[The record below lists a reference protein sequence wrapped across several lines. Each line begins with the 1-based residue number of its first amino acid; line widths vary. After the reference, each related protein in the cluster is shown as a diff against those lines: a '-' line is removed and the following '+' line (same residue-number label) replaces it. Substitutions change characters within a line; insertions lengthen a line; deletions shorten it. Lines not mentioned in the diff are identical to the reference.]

1 MGTKIEWTDETWNP
15 VTGCT
20 KVSPG
25 CANCYAETMAR
36 RLHAMKSPKYLDPF
50 DVVTCHPGTL
60 TIPDH
65 WRRPRRIFVCSM
77 GDLFHKDVPVSF
89 IMDVLAV
96 AERNPDHVFQLLT
109 KRADRLWLSFRPPFE
124 FPPNVWVGVSVETD
138 EYVSRVG
145 VLSEIHAVVRF
156 VSVEP
161 MLGPVPSLIHHLDH
175 LEWVIVGGETGPGA
189 RPICHTDVV
198 QIRDA
203 CVERGIPFFFKK
215 WGDASRTPGRL
226 LEGRTWDQIPG
237 GGPCGRDTE
246 GDGQAQG

>member
-36 RLHAMKSPKYLDPF
+36 RLHAMKSPKYRDPF

-65 WRRPRRIFVCSM
+65 WRRPRMIFVCSM

-89 IMDVLAV
+89 IMDVLEA
-96 AERNPDHVFQLLT
+96 ADRNPQHTFQLLT
-109 KRADRLWLSFRPPFE
+109 KRSERLLPFWRPYR
-124 FPPNVWVGVSVETD
+124 FPPNVWVGVSVED
-138 EYVSRVG
+138 NDHVHRVAA
-145 VLSEIHAVVRF
+145 LAEIDAVVRF

-161 MLGPVPSLIHHLDH
+161 MLGPVPSLIPLLDD
-175 LEWVIVGGETGPGA
+175 LEWVIVGGETGHHA
-189 RPICHTDVV
+189 RPVCYDDVV
-198 QIRDA
+198 EILDA
-203 CVERGIPFFFKK
+203 CVQRRIPFFFKK
-215 WGDASRTPGRL
+215 WGDASRVGGRI
-226 LEGRTWDQIPG
+226 LEGRTWDQMPE
-237 GGPCGRDTE
+237 GGPCGKDAE
-246 GDGQAQG
+246 VVGQD